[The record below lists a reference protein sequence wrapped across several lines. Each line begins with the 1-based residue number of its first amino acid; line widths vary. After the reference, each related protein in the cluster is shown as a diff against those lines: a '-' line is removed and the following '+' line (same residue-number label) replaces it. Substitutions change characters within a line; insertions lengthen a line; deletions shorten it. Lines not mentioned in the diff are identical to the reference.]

1 MEAKHRDITVREK
14 PSTKVFVSQYG
25 LVTWEEW
32 LAHEVA
38 RFAGH
43 GRKVRIDKNDKGEL
57 ALVDA

>member
-14 PSTKVFVSQYG
+14 PSAKVFASSYG
-25 LVTWEEW
+25 MVTWVDW
-32 LAHEVA
+32 LAFEVA